1 MAELSDQEMLRYNRQ
16 IILRGFD
23 FDGQEALK
31 DSRVLVVGLGGL
43 GCAAS
48 QYLASAGVG
57 NLTLLDFDT
66 VSLSNL
72 QRQTLHSDATVGQ
85 PKVESARDALTRI
98 NPHIAITP
106 VNALLDDAEL
116 AAMIAKHDLVLDCTD
131 NMATRQEINATC
143 VALNTPLITASAVGF
158 GGQLMVLTPPWE
170 QGCYRCLWP
179 DNQEP
184 ERNCRTAGV
193 VGPVVGVMGTLQALE
208 AIKLLSGIET
218 PAGELRLFDGKSSQ
232 WRSLALRRASG
243 CPVCGG
249 SNADPV

>member
-31 DSRVLVVGLGGL
+31 DSRVLIVGLGGL

-116 AAMIAKHDLVLDCTD
+116 AALIAEHDLVLDCTD
-131 NMATRQEINATC
+131 NVAVRNQLNAGC
-143 VALNTPLITASAVGF
+143 FAAKVPLVSGAAIRMEGQITVFTYQDGE
-158 GGQLMVLTPPWE
+158 P
-170 QGCYRCLWP
+170 CYRCLSRLFGVNLRRSGR
-179 DNQEP
+179 DGTVNR
-184 ERNCRTAGV
+184 RNGFVAGNGSDQTAGRLWQTSQRENRDV
-193 VGPVVGVMGTLQALE
+193 RSDDLSVSRNETDAQSGV
-208 AIKLLSGIET
+208 
-218 PAGELRLFDGKSSQ
+218 
-232 WRSLALRRASG
+232 
-243 CPVCGG
+243 
-249 SNADPV
+249 